1 MFWLIA
7 LAMLAA
13 AGLLLAWPLLARGS
27 GWKAV
32 GLAVL
37 LVLPLG
43 GALLYREVGTPAALD
58 ATVSDPRSQDFDA
71 LADDLKS
78 RLSERE
84 EDLEGWLLL
93 GRSLKSLQ
101 RYDEALE
108 ALETAKRIA
117 PDNPLVAVELA
128 EAKLFASG
136 EPRISDEVRSLLE
149 SAVAQD
155 PTQQKGLWLLG
166 IDAAQRGADS
176 EAVEYWQR
184 LLGQLETGSPIA
196 ESVQEQIDLA
206 RSRQGLAPAG
216 PAADDS
222 DWPGVTVEVGLG
234 AAAADALPDELPQ
247 SAVLF
252 VIVRPRGQSG
262 APGGGPPLGV
272 ARVDRP
278 QFPLEVTVDDRNA
291 MLPQQSL
298 SAQEKLRFQAR
309 LSLSGEPGARAGDWE
324 SEPVEIASDGASSVS
339 LLLSRPVE

>member
-13 AGLLLAWPLLARGS
+13 AGLLLAWPLLTRGS

-58 ATVSDPRSQDFDA
+58 AAVSNPRSQDFDA

-117 PDNPLVAVELA
+117 ADSPLVAVELA

-136 EPRISDEVRSLLE
+136 DPRISDEVRGLLE

-155 PTQQKGLWLLG
+155 PAQQKGLWLLG

-184 LLGQLETGSPIA
+184 LLGQLEPGSPIA

-234 AAAADALPDELPQ
+234 AAAAHALPDEIPQ

-252 VIVRPRGQSG
+252 VIVRPAGQT
-262 APGGGPPLGV
+262 GGPPLGV

-298 SAQEKLRFQAR
+298 SAQEKLSFQAR

-324 SEPVEIASDGASSVS
+324 SEPVEIASGGADTVS